1 MKDDNFYMLAK
12 TMFGLEEVL
21 AEELRKLGA
30 QNISPMNRA
39 VSFKGDKGFM
49 YKANLNLRT
58 ALRILKP
65 IKHFQ
70 AHNEKELYQK
80 LCEIDWPKIFDLDS
94 TFSTHATTH
103 SEVFTHSKYA
113 SLVMKDAIV
122 DTFRKKFKKRPD
134 VDPETPEISINLH
147 IAKHTCTVSLDSSG
161 DSLHKRG
168 YKSNTV
174 IAPMNEVLA
183 AGLILLS
190 NWNKTSNFHDPMC
203 GSGTILIEA
212 ALIAYN
218 VPPNIFRKRFGFE
231 GWKDFDK
238 KLWEKIKEASLD
250 KETTYYGKIT
260 GSDNSQQ
267 AVLISRENI
276 DNALMYDNVKITN
289 SDFFKTEIKTDTLV
303 VFNPPYGE
311 RIDLGTDDFYEKIGT
326 TLKHKY
332 KGSNI
337 WIISSDIENMKFI
350 GLRPSRKIK
359 LMNGKLDCSFR
370 KFEVYEGSKKT
381 KNKNQTDTKLKK

>member
-12 TMFGLEEVL
+12 TMFGLEEIL

-30 QNISPMNRA
+30 QNVKPMNRA

-58 ALRILKP
+58 ALRVLKP
-65 IKHFQ
+65 IAHFQ
-70 AHNEKELYQK
+70 AHDEKELYK
-80 LCEIDWPKIFDLDS
+80 ELCKIDWTEIFDLEA
-94 TFSTHATTH
+94 TFATHATTH

-113 SLVMKDAIV
+113 SLVMKDAIA
-122 DTFRKKFKKRPD
+122 DTFRKKFDKRPD
-134 VDPETPEISINLH
+134 VDPEMPDVSINLH

-161 DSLHKRG
+161 ESLHKRG
-168 YKSNTV
+168 YKSDAV

-190 NWNKTSNFHDPMC
+190 DWNRIANFYDPMC
-203 GSGTILIEA
+203 GSGTLLIEA
-212 ALIAYN
+212 ALIAHN
-218 VPPNIFRKRFGFE
+218 IPANIFRDKFGFE
-231 GWKDFDK
+231 RWKDFDEE
-238 KLWEKIKEASLD
+238 LWEMIKEVSLE
-250 KETTYYGKIT
+250 KETHYYGKIT
-260 GSDNSQQ
+260 GSDNFQK
-267 AVLISRENI
+267 AVRISRENI
-276 DNALMYDNVKITN
+276 DNALLYDNIKVTKA
-289 SDFFKTEIKTDTLV
+289 DFFETEVEPGTFV
-303 VFNPPYGE
+303 MFNPPYGE
-311 RIDLGTDDFYEKIGT
+311 RIDLGVNDFYEKVGT

-332 KGSNI
+332 EGCGI

-359 LMNGKLDCSFR
+359 VMNGKLDCSFR

-381 KNKNQTDTKLKK
+381 KNQIQE

>member
-12 TMFGLEEVL
+12 TMFGLEEIL

-30 QNISPMNRA
+30 QNVKPMNRA

-58 ALRILKP
+58 ALRVLKP
-65 IKHFQ
+65 IAHFQ
-70 AHNEKELYQK
+70 AHDEKELYK
-80 LCEIDWPKIFDLDS
+80 ELCKIDWTEIFDLEA
-94 TFSTHATTH
+94 TFATHATTH

-113 SLVMKDAIV
+113 SLVMKDAIA
-122 DTFRKKFKKRPD
+122 DTFRKKFDKRPD
-134 VDPETPEISINLH
+134 VDPEMPDVSINLH

-161 DSLHKRG
+161 ESLHKRG
-168 YKSNTV
+168 YKSDAV

-190 NWNKTSNFHDPMC
+190 DWNRIANFHDPMC
-203 GSGTILIEA
+203 GSGTLLIEA
-212 ALIAYN
+212 ALIAHN
-218 VPPNIFRKRFGFE
+218 IPANIFRDKFGFE
-231 GWKDFDK
+231 RWKDFDEE
-238 KLWEKIKEASLD
+238 LWEMIKEVSLE
-250 KETTYYGKIT
+250 KETHYYGKIT
-260 GSDNSQQ
+260 GSDNFQK
-267 AVLISRENI
+267 AVRISRENI
-276 DNALMYDNVKITN
+276 DNALLYDNIKVTKA
-289 SDFFKTEIKTDTLV
+289 DFFETEVEPGTFV
-303 VFNPPYGE
+303 MFNPPYGE
-311 RIDLGTDDFYEKIGT
+311 RIDLGVNDFYEKVGT

-332 KGSNI
+332 EGCGI

-359 LMNGKLDCSFR
+359 VMNGKLDCSFR

-381 KNKNQTDTKLKK
+381 KNQIQE